1 MSSGVT
7 YLINSSELIS
17 PPEFLRL
24 SLRGPEFLVN
34 EVVNLNK
41 YFPCSWGGL
50 RRRDQEITCEH
61 EDWEIRSFR
70 ESFVSLTKFSSLNSL
85 KRTITIYRSCVTCK
99 KLKGSFG
106 WINMSDLTRATIHIC
121 GHRHFWNLA
130 YCLQK
135 NDMQRNLNCSFCSYV
150 CMVSRAVHVEFIEEL
165 SSFSFII
172 ALCRFMAIRGPV
184 K

>member
-17 PPEFLRL
+17 PPEVLRP

-50 RRRDQEITCEH
+50 RRRDQEISCEH

-85 KRTITIYRSCVTCK
+85 KRTITIYRSFVTCK
-99 KLKGSFG
+99 KLKGSFV
-106 WINMSDLTRATIHIC
+106 WTNMSDLTRATIHIC
-121 GHRHFWNLA
+121 GHRHLWSLA

-135 NDMQRNLNCSFCSYV
+135 NPRQ
-150 CMVSRAVHVEFIEEL
+150 AKK
-165 SSFSFII
+165 
-172 ALCRFMAIRGPV
+172 P
-184 K
+184 